1 MVVEVGTKGI
11 CQSCGM
17 PLSRDAQGG
26 GTERDGT
33 RSALYCSHCYQ
44 AGAFTMPD
52 LTVTQMRDRVVQ
64 KLREFHFPGFL
75 ARFMTRNLAELRRW
89 RTHA

>member
-1 MVVEVGTKGI
+1 MGTQGI

-33 RSALYCSHCYQ
+33 PSALYCSHCYR
-44 AGAFTMPD
+44 AGTFTMPD
-52 LTVTQMRDRVVQ
+52 LTVDQMRERVMQ

-75 ARFMTRNLAELRRW
+75 ARFMTRNIGQLQRW
-89 RTHA
+89 RTEA